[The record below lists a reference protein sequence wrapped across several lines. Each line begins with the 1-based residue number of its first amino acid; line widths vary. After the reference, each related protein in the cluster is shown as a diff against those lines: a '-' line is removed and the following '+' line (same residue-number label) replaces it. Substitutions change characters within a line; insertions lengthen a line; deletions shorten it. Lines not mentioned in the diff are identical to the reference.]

1 MWICQL
7 AGVGE
12 HGNKKYLFV
21 GKRGPMAEEKIITS
35 VMGEKRIFYP
45 PEELSR
51 KAYIKSVDEYRQ
63 IYQRS
68 ISDPQRFWGEMAEQI
83 DWYRKWDKVLVEN
96 FAEGKH
102 EWFVGGKLNVCYNC
116 LDRHLG
122 TWRKNKAALIWEGDI
137 GDSRVSI

>member
-1 MWICQL
+1 MAERRTESQLWICRL

-68 ISDPQRFWGEMAEQI
+68 ISDPERFWGEMAEQI
-83 DWYRKWDKVLVEN
+83 DWYKKWVL
-96 FAEGKH
+96 
-102 EWFVGGKLNVCYNC
+102 
-116 LDRHLG
+116 
-122 TWRKNKAALIWEGDI
+122 
-137 GDSRVSI
+137 SI